1 MNLKIE
7 SRAAD
12 GIAVISCQGRIV
24 VGEEVTALRHEV
36 KHILPATG
44 KIVLNLS
51 GVTYIDS
58 TGLGTLVGL
67 YSSARSSGGDIKLCG
82 LGHRFR
88 EVLQITKLA
97 TVFEV
102 YENEQQAVAA
112 FQGGKG

>member
-7 SRAAD
+7 SHVTD
-12 GIAVISCQGRIV
+12 GVAVVSCQGRIV
-24 VGEEVTALRHEV
+24 AGEEATGLRQEV

-44 KIVLNLS
+44 QIVLNVS

-67 YSSARSSGGDIKLCG
+67 YSSARAAGGDIKLCG
-82 LGHRFR
+82 LGQRFR

-102 YENEQQAVAA
+102 YDSEPQAVAA
-112 FQGGKG
+112 FRGGKG